1 MAEDLL
7 SLSFSST
14 STLSDNNL
22 ISIPIFD
29 PTQSHNNKK
38 IYTIIGIGDPIVDII
53 SEINAD
59 IISEHELKLGDSIFA
74 SEDCANKNI
83 EMFNILENNRSVNY
97 VPGGSVQN
105 TLRVLSWNLINDYD
119 LINTRETFQ
128 ITMLGSVGDD
138 QYKNKIINSL
148 EDIGVN
154 PLLEILPG
162 DKTSRCGVGIYQKE
176 KLFITQLRA
185 SKRLSEKFIE
195 NNFDKISEHQALLIE
210 GYLIQNKF
218 NIIEKLCNYFLA
230 KNKKIIFTL
239 SAKFIVEMHY
249 EKLIRLANE
258 ADIIAGNMEEALALG
273 GEEGK
278 NIQEIFNNIFRK
290 LKPKKNRII
299 LITDGANGQT
309 TDAAKAK
316 ELYGLAAECFRQIL
330 ESNTYSLNRSF
341 TTLWDPASAWGPETV
356 WCEQLDEGTNWGQW
370 NNLTS
375 KLMLKWYTACPDNGG
390 WGSLFLSWEW
400 YSSYEKGDKR
410 RAGSCYTGAVPQIDP
425 NNPAYD
431 AAKYKDWYEPSIY
444 GVNPYLQEV
453 LGKGSA
459 GTTTKQFHFNNGEWA
474 PSIWSSKLWRTASA
488 NYQAWGDGHWSPT
501 PIYWKRLPNIML
513 DYAECLFRTKGE
525 DDATAWGLIDELR
538 QRAFGIN
545 EKGHEQELTDKY
557 LPYYNSYAKWSKR
570 KEGENEDG
578 GPFVINRTKYPI
590 PFGTDLTAADVP
602 SGVWPPLY
610 REQHCLSHR

>member
-1 MAEDLL
+1 MTEDLL

-29 PTQSHNNKK
+29 PSQSHNNKK

-59 IISEHELKLGDSIFA
+59 IITEHELKLGDSIFA

-239 SAKFIVEMHY
+239 SAKFIIEMHY

-299 LITDGANGQT
+299 LITDGANGAFCAKYVKNKLEFILQCLAPKIEDEDIKDLNGAG
-309 TDAAKAK
+309 DAF
-316 ELYGLAAECFRQIL
+316 L
-330 ESNTYSLNRSF
+330 
-341 TTLWDPASAWGPETV
+341 
-356 WCEQLDEGTNWGQW
+356 
-370 NNLTS
+370 
-375 KLMLKWYTACPDNGG
+375 GG
-390 WGSLFLSWEW
+390 FLSE
-400 YSSYEKGDKR
+400 YIKGNDL
-410 RAGSCYTGAVPQIDP
+410 
-425 NNPAYD
+425 YD
-431 AAKYKDWYEPSIY
+431 CCKK
-444 GVNPYLQEV
+444 
-453 LGKGSA
+453 
-459 GTTTKQFHFNNGEWA
+459 
-474 PSIWSSKLWRTASA
+474 
-488 NYQAWGDGHWSPT
+488 
-501 PIYWKRLPNIML
+501 
-513 DYAECLFRTKGE
+513 
-525 DDATAWGLIDELR
+525 
-538 QRAFGIN
+538 GIN
-545 EKGHEQELTDKY
+545 SATIILKNVGCTFPKKTSLLK
-557 LPYYNSYAKWSKR
+557 
-570 KEGENEDG
+570 
-578 GPFVINRTKYPI
+578 I
-590 PFGTDLTAADVP
+590 
-602 SGVWPPLY
+602 
-610 REQHCLSHR
+610 